1 MDQNNQKKWIKN
13 LICSI
18 FCWEKKI
25 GNYNRKQKCIYGI
38 SVEGWLCS
46 VLVCMCRS
54 HNRIFIFGWKF
65 IRSLFSVGVVMW
77 KMIDFST
84 WMENISYAFE
94 KYALSILVVFTFF
107 HRNVCVKHDCISIGA
122 TCCAFVWETR
132 CLARCLCISFVMGLR
147 VINPSFFRCISDSNC
162 STNNKN

>member
-1 MDQNNQKKWIKN
+1 M
-13 LICSI
+13 ICSI
-18 FCWEKKI
+18 FCWEKKWEITI
-25 GNYNRKQKCIYGI
+25 GNKNVFTGFLLRGGC
-38 SVEGWLCS
+38 V
-46 VLVCMCRS
+46 VCMCRS

-122 TCCAFVWETR
+122 TRCAFVWESR

>member
-1 MDQNNQKKWIKN
+1 MDQNNQKNELRIWSVRFFVERKM
-13 LICSI
+13 
-18 FCWEKKI
+18 

-94 KYALSILVVFTFF
+94 KYALFSSLLLLSLPSQC
-107 HRNVCVKHDCISIGA
+107 VCVRHDCISIGA
-122 TCCAFVWETR
+122 TRCAFVWETR

-147 VINPSFFRCISDSNC
+147 VINPSFFRLELQH
-162 STNNKN
+162 KQ